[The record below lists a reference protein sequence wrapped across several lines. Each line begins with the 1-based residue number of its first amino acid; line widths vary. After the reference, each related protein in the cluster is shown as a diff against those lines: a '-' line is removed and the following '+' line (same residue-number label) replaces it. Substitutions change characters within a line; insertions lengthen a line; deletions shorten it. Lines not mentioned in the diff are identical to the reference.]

1 MASKIILFSGA
12 IILLLT
18 AGAIASG
25 VPNIVTLQA
34 PEPTVL
40 VLMGLAVI
48 ALRRLR
54 KKLD

>member
-1 MASKIILFSGA
+1 MASKIILFAGA

-25 VPNIVTLQA
+25 VPNIVTLRA

-40 VLMGLAVI
+40 VLTGLAVI